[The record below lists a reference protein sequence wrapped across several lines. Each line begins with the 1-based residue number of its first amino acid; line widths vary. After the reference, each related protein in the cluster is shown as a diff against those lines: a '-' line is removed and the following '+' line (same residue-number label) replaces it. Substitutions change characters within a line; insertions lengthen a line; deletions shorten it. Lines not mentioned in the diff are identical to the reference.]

1 MVSPYNGYL
10 LSFSS
15 AALVVQSAYESIQ
28 NVDLNQWRLLQ
39 AEYNSK
45 LYNAIKRMQ
54 EMDRLMQDQMITNV
68 QTTVNRIFMSPSYLN
83 IQKTAN
89 QSLQLVYQMINNSY
103 TDYHWI
109 MSLKMNQPPQPT
121 NATTYYYNCFDC
133 FQTRPRGGKYNYLV
147 AGVP

>member
-1 MVSPYNGYL
+1 MVNPYNGYL

-15 AALVVQSAYESIQ
+15 AALVIQSAYESIQ

-68 QTTVNRIFMSPSYLN
+68 QTTVNRIFMSP
-83 IQKTAN
+83 
-89 QSLQLVYQMINNSY
+89 
-103 TDYHWI
+103 
-109 MSLKMNQPPQPT
+109 
-121 NATTYYYNCFDC
+121 
-133 FQTRPRGGKYNYLV
+133 
-147 AGVP
+147 